1 MMRLA
6 IVRQRYTPFGG
17 AERFIENALSALLER
32 NVAITLYTREWPET
46 RVQLMEPQIVDPFH
60 IGRLWRDWSFARAVC
75 RRVRRVQPEL
85 VQSHERLSCCD
96 IFRAGDGVHA
106 VWLEER
112 NKGRGALA
120 RLATQLSPYHRY
132 VLHKERALFA
142 SPSLTAVICNSTM
155 VRDEIKRSFGVAD
168 AKLHV
173 VYNAV
178 DAEVFAPAL
187 RAHRTAV
194 CERHGIPTDALVF
207 LLIGSGYERK
217 GVMTAIDALALAPS
231 HAHLIV
237 VGRESRI
244 QRYVAHARE
253 RGVLSRVAFAGP
265 QQDPKPYFGAADA
278 FVLPTRYD
286 PLPNAA
292 LEAMAC
298 ALPVVTSTKS
308 GVAELVVGAD
318 AGFVCDSRDHSALAA
333 HMRTLDDR
341 ALRER
346 MGVNAR
352 NAVLPLSPAAMTLQ
366 LVLLYK
372 ELLEASVARRQTAKS
387 RVAPVAAQSAVAS
400 GSEQNAA
407 QDSAGNTDAS

>member
-1 MMRLA
+1 MRLA

-17 AERFIENALSALLER
+17 AERFIENALEALLER

-46 RVQLMEPQIVDPFH
+46 NVKLMEPQIVDPFH
-60 IGRLWRDWSFARAVC
+60 IGRLWRDWGFARAVC
-75 RRVRRVQPEL
+75 RRIKRSQPDL
-85 VQSHERLSCCD
+85 VQSHERLGCCD
-96 IFRAGDGVHA
+96 VFRAGDGVHA

-112 NKGRGALA
+112 NKGRGGLA
-120 RLATQLSPYHRY
+120 RFAVSMSPYHQY
-132 VLHKERALFA
+132 VLRKERALLA
-142 SPSLTAVICNSTM
+142 SPSLAAVICNSTM
-155 VRDEIKRSFGVAD
+155 VRDEIKLRFGVAD
-168 AKLHV
+168 TKLRV

-178 DAEVFAPAL
+178 DAENFTPAL

-194 CERHGIPTDALVF
+194 CGHHGIPADALVF
-207 LLIGSGYERK
+207 LLVGSGYERK
-217 GVMTAIDALALAPS
+217 GVATAIDALALAPA

-237 VGRESRI
+237 VGRESRMR
-244 QRYVAHARE
+244 RYVAHARE
-253 RGVLSRVAFAGP
+253 RGVLSRVTFAGA

-298 ALPVVTSTKS
+298 ALPVITSSKA

-318 AGFVCDSRDHSALAA
+318 AGFVCDSRDHAAVAA
-333 HMRTLDDR
+333 HMRALEDH

-352 NAVLPLSPAAMTLQ
+352 NGVLPLAPAAMTLQ

-372 ELLEASVARRQTAKS
+372 ELLEASVARRRTAKS
-387 RVAPVAAQSAVAS
+387 RAAPVVPQAATVPGTERSA
-400 GSEQNAA
+400 EP
-407 QDSAGNTDAS
+407 DSARNIDAS